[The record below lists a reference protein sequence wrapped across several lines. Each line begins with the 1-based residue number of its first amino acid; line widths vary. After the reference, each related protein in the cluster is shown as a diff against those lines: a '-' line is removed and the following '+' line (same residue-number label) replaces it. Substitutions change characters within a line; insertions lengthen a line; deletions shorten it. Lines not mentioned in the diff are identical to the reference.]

1 MSRHLMFGV
10 GGVILGIVLLIIL
23 GSFPWLGLA
32 IIVLAIA
39 VPIIAWRALDPA
51 QRRRIRNMRDRG
63 QLGR

>member
-1 MSRHLMFGV
+1 MSRPVMFGI
-10 GGVILGIVLLIIL
+10 GGVVLGIVLLIIL
-23 GSFPWLGLA
+23 SSFPWLGLA

-39 VPIIAWRALDPA
+39 VPVIAWRALDPA